1 MEYDFVKIL
10 SFLEKYSGK
19 VYNPNDSYLSSEMK
33 IVSKT
38 AELLATL
45 VSTKIGTF
53 ESSKPSRLTKQP
65 GRGQK
70 RVTISDYCWIQ
81 FKRPKYAGEVY
92 SISITALKKDNKYQF
107 KVYTEL
113 EKNKM
118 NTSSESREKFSK
130 FNVAILKKGMLSDCY
145 YEGRYLDESK
155 HPSPS
160 KEQIERY
167 VHNKTAIWI
176 NSNIFIDI
184 LENDNDETIID
195 KMCAAFN
202 KLIPYYDA
210 IFDES
215 EIDFVNAKS
224 IEEATVLKEIDEKTI
239 KEQKQKIENT
249 INITITK
256 QEPTKEEAEVFE
268 KIEERK
274 IELFI
279 EQEDEESG
287 YIYKE
292 GLLKIRK
299 ANHDIINQVKNYYDG
314 RCQLCGE
321 NVGEKFGKNIT
332 EAHHIEYFSK
342 TQNNDSS
349 NIIVLCPNCH
359 TLIHKCNPIY
369 DKNNYAFIFD
379 SDNIV
384 KIKEVGHLK
393 K

>member
-1 MEYDFVKIL
+1 MEYGFVKIL

-81 FKRPKYAGEVY
+81 FKRPKYAEEAY
-92 SISITALKKDNKYQF
+92 SISITALKKDNRYQF

-113 EKNKM
+113 KKNKM
-118 NTSSESREKFSK
+118 DNSSESREKFAK
-130 FNVAILKKGMLSDCY
+130 FNASILKKGLLNECN

-155 HPSPS
+155 HPNPS
-160 KEQIERY
+160 EKQIEHY
-167 VHNKTAIWI
+167 VKNKTAIWI

-184 LENDNDETIID
+184 TENDSDEIIVD
-195 KMCAAFN
+195 KMCQAFN

-215 EIDFVNAKS
+215 KIDFAESKGT
-224 IEEATVLKEIDEKTI
+224 EEIIIFKENDKETDKKEKQET
-239 KEQKQKIENT
+239 KIT
-249 INITITK
+249 AIRV
-256 QEPTKEEAEVFE
+256 EPTKEEIEVFD
-268 KIEERK
+268 KIEERE
-274 IELFI
+274 IELYI
-279 EQEDEESG
+279 EQEDEKSG

-299 ANHDIINQVKNYYDG
+299 ANQDIINKIKSYYDG
-314 RCQLCGE
+314 QCQLCGE
-321 NVGEKFGKNIT
+321 SVGKKFGRNIT

-379 SDNIV
+379 NDNIV
-384 KIKEVGHLK
+384 KIKVVGHLEK
-393 K
+393 

>member
-1 MEYDFVKIL
+1 MNYNFVQIL
-10 SFLEKYSGK
+10 NFLEENAGK
-19 VYNPNDSYLSSEMK
+19 IYNPDDVNMSAEMK
-33 IVSKT
+33 LAAKT
-38 AELLATL
+38 AELLGAL
-45 VSTKIGTF
+45 ISNRIVGF
-53 ESSKPSRLTKQP
+53 ENSKPSRFTKKP
-65 GRGQK
+65 AKGQK
-70 RVTISDYCWIQ
+70 RVHISDYCWIQ
-81 FKRPKYAGEVY
+81 FKRPKYADEVY
-92 SISITALKKDNKYQF
+92 SISITALKKDGKYQF

-118 NTSSESREKFSK
+118 DNSFESREKFAK
-130 FNVAILKKGMLSDCY
+130 FNASILKRGLLNDCY

-155 HPSPS
+155 HPNPS

-167 VHNKTAIWI
+167 INKRTAIWI

-184 LENDNDETIID
+184 KESDNDETIIN
-195 KMCAAFN
+195 KMCAAFK

-215 EIDFVNAKS
+215 KVDF
-224 IEEATVLKEIDEKTI
+224 ITTEQTEETISPKEISAKKS
-239 KEQKQKIENT
+239 KEQD
-249 INITITK
+249 TK
-256 QEPTKEEAEVFE
+256 EKNVIKPILTKPEPTKEEIEVFE

-299 ANHDIINQVKNYYDG
+299 ANQDIINQVKNYYDG

>member
-10 SFLEKYSGK
+10 SFLEEHAEE
-19 VYNPNDSYLSSEMK
+19 VYNPNDALMSAEMK
-33 IVSKT
+33 
-38 AELLATL
+38 L
-45 VSTKIGTF
+45 VSETTKMLACLVSERIDGF
-53 ESSKPSRLTKQP
+53 EVCGISDLLKRPTKHM
-65 GRGQK
+65 K
-70 RVTISDYCWIQ
+70 RRKISDYCWIQ
-81 FKRPKYAGEVY
+81 FKRPKYAEEVY

-118 NTSSESREKFSK
+118 DNSSESREKFAK
-130 FNVAILKKGMLSDCY
+130 FNASILKKGLLNECN

-155 HPSPS
+155 HPNPS
-160 KEQIERY
+160 EKQIEHY
-167 VHNKTAIWI
+167 VKNKTAIWI

-184 LENDNDETIID
+184 TENDSDEIIVD
-195 KMCAAFN
+195 KMCQAFN

-215 EIDFVNAKS
+215 KIDFTESKATKE
-224 IEEATVLKEIDEKTI
+224 ITVLETNDNEIGKKE
-239 KEQKQKIENT
+239 KQETKIT
-249 INITITK
+249 AIRV
-256 QEPTKEEAEVFE
+256 EPTKEEIEVFD
-268 KIEERK
+268 KIEERE
-274 IELFI
+274 IELYI
-279 EQEDEESG
+279 EQEDEKSG

-299 ANHDIINQVKNYYDG
+299 ANQDIINKIKSYYDG
-314 RCQLCGE
+314 QCQLCGE
-321 NVGEKFGKNIT
+321 SVGKKFGRNIT

-379 SDNIV
+379 NDNIV
-384 KIKEVGHLK
+384 KIKVVGHLEK
-393 K
+393 